1 MSRVGCSSLPHC
13 TWYTHLVLLDEE
25 TSGTGNRSRI
35 SYFWQSTVLAAEDSS
50 GLVHHKIFHLSCSL
64 TECAT
69 GRSNL
74 LAIPHNQLPCP
85 LRRTTCCWY
94 LLGVPDLKLCERLRT
109 RILVLHFN
117 ELTEGCT
124 PAGEICARLRYL
136 ASVPIVAV
144 ELIALQEVGMESH
157 LALFSSPPLCL

>member
-35 SYFWQSTVLAAEDSS
+35 SYFWQSTVLAAEDST

-109 RILVLHFN
+109 NKQSLYYISTNLLRAARQQARFVQ
-117 ELTEGCT
+117 GCD
-124 PAGEICARLRYL
+124 IWHLFQ
-136 ASVPIVAV
+136 S
-144 ELIALQEVGMESH
+144 LQ
-157 LALFSSPPLCL
+157 